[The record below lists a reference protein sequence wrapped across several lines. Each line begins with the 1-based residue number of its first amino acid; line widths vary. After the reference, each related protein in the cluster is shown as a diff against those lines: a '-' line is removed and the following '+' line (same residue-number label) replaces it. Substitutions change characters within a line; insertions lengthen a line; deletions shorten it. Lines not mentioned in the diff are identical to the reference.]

1 MDATVPGAEQQPA
14 GAEHVSATST
24 LRRIGE
30 TLLSTFHNRVELL
43 TLELKEEK
51 LWLLSALTFA
61 AVALVF
67 GILSVV
73 AILVTIAFLTPEAA
87 RPWVLVG
94 ICVVCLA
101 TLAFAVLG
109 LKKRLK
115 RTAPLADTL
124 AELKKDMQCLK
135 S

>member
-1 MDATVPGAEQQPA
+1 MDASAQGAEQPA
-14 GAEHVSATST
+14 TEHISTAGT

-43 TLELKEEK
+43 TVELKEEK
-51 LWLLSALTFA
+51 FWLVSALMFA
-61 AVALVF
+61 AFALVF

-73 AILVTIAFLTPEAA
+73 AILITIAFLTPEAA

-94 ICVVCLA
+94 ICLLCVGALLVSLLA
-101 TLAFAVLG
+101 

-115 RTAPLADTL
+115 RPAPLADTL
-124 AELKKDMQCLK
+124 AELRKDIQCLK
-135 S
+135 T